1 MAYGK
6 TDDEMRQLVDKAE
19 QAFWAVIFDN
29 FPEVKTGDFP
39 PDAEIEYSEA
49 CRLAVD
55 RWLGI
60 NYPMHRLSKTP
71 RAQEQ
76 NKE

>member
-6 TDDEMRQLVDKAE
+6 TDDEMRQLVDEAE
-19 QAFWAVIFDN
+19 QAFWAVIADK

-39 PDAEIEYSEA
+39 PDATIEYAKA

-55 RWLGI
+55 RWLRF
-60 NYPMHRLSKTP
+60 NYPMHRLSRTP
-71 RAQEQ
+71 WGAQEQ
-76 NKE
+76 NK